1 MVDCAVPAGVGV
13 TFEGS
18 NATVTLECSPETP
31 SRRLLLNAPIEV
43 ATVAVDEAKV
53 PVENG
58 FDYVTEVDEFKLF
71 RKRK

>member
-1 MVDCAVPAGVGV
+1 MHHHHLDDNYIC
-13 TFEGS
+13 
-18 NATVTLECSPETP
+18 
-31 SRRLLLNAPIEV
+31 IV
-43 ATVAVDEAKV
+43 AQTVDEAKV